1 MNPDVLFSVGLVL
14 FLAGFL
20 LAIAAIILLAVR
32 SVRGGGV
39 RGGGVILLGPVPIVF
54 GDERLTKILVFVA
67 VIIFV
72 IFLIVSIIPLVVSTA

>member
-1 MNPDVLFSVGLVL
+1 MNPDVLFSAGLVL

-20 LAIAAIILLAVR
+20 LAIAAVILLAVR
-32 SVRGGGV
+32 SFRGGGV

-54 GDERLTKILVFVA
+54 GDERLTKVLVFVA

-72 IFLIVSIIPLVVSTA
+72 VFLIVSIIPLVVSTA

>member
-1 MNPDVLFSVGLVL
+1 MNPDVLFSAGLVL

-54 GDERLTKILVFVA
+54 GDERLTKVLVFVA

-72 IFLIVSIIPLVVSTA
+72 VFLIVSIIPLVVSTA